1 MIVPRSSQAW
11 HGATTCHDGTC
22 SMSRLHQ
29 TKWET
34 GLLTAVAIVVRTATG
49 WGRHDVGS
57 THSKSGHCRAR
68 CAHPRPIC
76 IPPIRNGERRRERR
90 GGNGELTISLDGTVR
105 SGSGLGAR
113 LRCLARSHRP
123 PGWRSR
129 APPPAPPKAS
139 SHGQRVGG
147 GGSST
152 RTVARVPDAR
162 RSRSVSYVSPMVSP
176 FATFLFSDAQ
186 AVSLA
191 GLRPPP
197 RFRWPARRP
206 WSS

>member
-1 MIVPRSSQAW
+1 MGNRI
-11 HGATTCHDGTC
+11 
-22 SMSRLHQ
+22 
-29 TKWET
+29 
-34 GLLTAVAIVVRTATG
+34 TAVQYCDRI
-49 WGRHDVGS
+49 GRHDVGS

-90 GGNGELTISLDGTVR
+90 GGNGELTISRDGTVR

-152 RTVARVPDAR
+152 RTVARVPDTALTIR
-162 RSRSVSYVSPMVSP
+162 FLCFAHGFALCDISVQRCAGGQPSWPP
-176 FATFLFSDAQ
+176 PAA
-186 AVSLA
+186 SLSVA
-191 GLRPPP
+191 RPPAP
-197 RFRWPARRP
+197 VIVSCTDVVPYRHYTVSVCVPPLCRVGCAKG
-206 WSS
+206 